1 MNSELQM
8 FEMYQVDEK
17 DIKIFFPS
25 WGYLRKCQLQLDNL
39 DKLIF
44 MKSQIGLTILS

>member
-8 FEMYQVDEK
+8 FRMYQVDEK
-17 DIKIFFPS
+17 DIKIFFPW
-25 WGYLRKCQLQLDNL
+25 WGYIRKCQLQLDNL

-44 MKSQIGLTILS
+44 MKNKIGLMILS